1 MKWCGMTQAVKHVY
15 VSKAQSKL
23 VLSSLAFSRCS
34 FSKTE
39 RNGTRQD
46 SSGGV
51 EKRVG
56 SGRVSSGRVGS
67 GRVGSGRVGSGESR
81 SLPVPTQASLFFRS
95 AVTIALLTYFTLR
108 FTSWTPRRGC
118 DADKLSIKAV
128 MQTSSDYNRWDKMN
142 ANPCRIYK

>member
-1 MKWCGMTQAVKHVY
+1 MTQAVKHVY

-51 EKRVG
+51 EKWVG

-67 GRVGSGRVGSGESR
+67 GHRVGWKPFFTRPDP
-81 SLPVPTQASLFFRS
+81 SLTLFSLRRDYH
-95 AVTIALLTYFTLR
+95 AVNLLY
-108 FTSWTPRRGC
+108 TSFY
-118 DADKLSIKAV
+118 KL
-128 MQTSSDYNRWDKMN
+128 N
-142 ANPCRIYK
+142 APKRLWCR

>member
-1 MKWCGMTQAVKHVY
+1 MTQAVKHVY

-56 SGRVSSGRVGS
+56 SGRVGWKPFFTRPDP
-67 GRVGSGRVGSGESR
+67 
-81 SLPVPTQASLFFRS
+81 SLTLFSLRRDYR
-95 AVTIALLTYFTLR
+95 AVNLLY
-108 FTSWTPRRGC
+108 TSFY
-118 DADKLSIKAV
+118 KL
-128 MQTSSDYNRWDKMN
+128 N
-142 ANPCRIYK
+142 APKRLWCR

>member
-1 MKWCGMTQAVKHVY
+1 MNQAVKHVY
-15 VSKAQSKL
+15 VSKTQSKL

-56 SGRVSSGRVGS
+56 SGRVGS
-67 GRVGSGRVGSGESR
+67 GRVGWKPFFTRPDP
-81 SLPVPTQASLFFRS
+81 SLTLFSLRRDYR
-95 AVTIALLTYFTLR
+95 AVNLLY
-108 FTSWTPRRGC
+108 TSFY
-118 DADKLSIKAV
+118 KL
-128 MQTSSDYNRWDKMN
+128 N
-142 ANPCRIYK
+142 APKRLWCR